1 MGNDGIEPEGETE
14 YQVDN
19 YMKMKLF
26 GDRWGFLPVVRL
38 RARIVLW
45 WKVATHPTNLRQAVA
60 GLMEFA
66 GLALLLGG
74 LYLLHTLAFIIGLG
88 VLCLLLAQ
96 GITSGRG
103 EE

>member
-19 YMKMKLF
+19 DMKLF
-26 GDRWGFLPVVRL
+26 DDRWGFLPVVRL

-45 WKVATHPTNLRQAVA
+45 WKVVTHPVNLRRTVA
-60 GLMEFA
+60 GIMELT
-66 GLALLLGG
+66 GMALLLAG
-74 LYLLHTLAFIIGLG
+74 LYLIHTLAFIIGLG
-88 VLCLLLAQ
+88 ALCLLLAQ